1 MRMLRYP
8 EGRISGDYDYME
20 IGILEYQAP
29 GLNRT
34 NGRFSQ
40 IFNLP
45 NGSQVNSQSRR
56 VAQIILPM
64 PLNIQDSNTVQWEQD
79 TLNSL
84 ELAGFNI
91 LNDLIDSISGEG
103 SIQDKVRN
111 AQSLLTQSLG
121 SAYTAL
127 DENTR
132 NTIANALVGQAVN
145 ALGGNVNAQSLISRT
160 TGQVLNPNMEL
171 LFRGVTLRS
180 FDFNFEFTPRSQSES
195 NQVREIIRIFKTE
208 MSARSRSK
216 GTTASNGLFICAPNI
231 FQLQYKRGGR
241 PHPFLNTFKPM
252 GLKNISV
259 NYTGTGRYAT
269 YEDATPVKMSMNLSF
284 TELNPIYFEDYDNN
298 VGGVGF

>member
-91 LNDLIDSISGEG
+91 LNDLSRYQLSGEG
-103 SIQDKVRN
+103 SIQR
-111 AQSLLTQSLG
+111 
-121 SAYTAL
+121 
-127 DENTR
+127 
-132 NTIANALVGQAVN
+132 
-145 ALGGNVNAQSLISRT
+145 
-160 TGQVLNPNMEL
+160 
-171 LFRGVTLRS
+171 
-180 FDFNFEFTPRSQSES
+180 
-195 NQVREIIRIFKTE
+195 
-208 MSARSRSK
+208 
-216 GTTASNGLFICAPNI
+216 
-231 FQLQYKRGGR
+231 
-241 PHPFLNTFKPM
+241 
-252 GLKNISV
+252 
-259 NYTGTGRYAT
+259 
-269 YEDATPVKMSMNLSF
+269 
-284 TELNPIYFEDYDNN
+284 
-298 VGGVGF
+298 